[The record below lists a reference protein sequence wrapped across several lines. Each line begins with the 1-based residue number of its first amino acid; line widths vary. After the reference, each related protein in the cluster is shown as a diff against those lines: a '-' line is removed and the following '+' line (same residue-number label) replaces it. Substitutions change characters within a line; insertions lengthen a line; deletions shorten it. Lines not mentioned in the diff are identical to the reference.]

1 MTAAGARVAGGGGV
15 GMVPTVLRLE
25 AGILR
30 LEDALDW
37 AVVTDGTEDRPSN
50 AAAIAKVQ
58 VLRERVIEHGAF
70 Y

>member
-1 MTAAGARVAGGGGV
+1 MTAAGARVAA
-15 GMVPTVLRLE
+15 TVLRLE
-25 AGILR
+25 AAILR

>member
-1 MTAAGARVAGGGGV
+1 MTAAGARVAA
-15 GMVPTVLRLE
+15 TVLRLE
-25 AGILR
+25 AAILG